1 MGLGILALQTV
12 QEDSET
18 AQTVAFGEGVVVE
31 ENNLIENISKLSEYE
46 FVNDFFTKYPFIYQ
60 N

>member
-1 MGLGILALQTV
+1 MGQGIMGLEIA
-12 QEDSET
+12 QEGLET
-18 AQTVAFGEGVVVE
+18 AQTVVFGEGVVVE

-46 FVNDFFTKYPFIYQ
+46 FVNDFFARNCSIYQ